1 VPFVVEGSDVP
12 LSVSVSIGVA
22 TGDRAS
28 AEEMLR
34 DADTA
39 MYRAKAAGKHRA
51 LIFGPKMQLEAE
63 AHRDLAGR
71 LHGALARDEFF
82 LMYQPTI
89 DLATRRLCGVEALLR
104 WQRCD
109 NDVVQ
114 PDAFIPELERSGV
127 IVPVGAW
134 VLEQACRQGAKW
146 HAEGLRVTVAVNV
159 SSAQLML
166 DRFVSDVELALAVSG
181 FDPSM
186 LVLEVTET
194 TLMRDVDD
202 AVVHLGALRSLG
214 VRIAVDDF
222 GTGYSSLAYLRR
234 LPVDVL
240 KIDRSFVADLSS
252 SSESQAL
259 VKTLVQLARA
269 MRLETVAEGIEDES
283 QLSQLLA
290 EGVDLGRVSTS
301 RVRSMS

>member
-1 VPFVVEGSDVP
+1 V
-12 LSVSVSIGVA
+12 
-22 TGDRAS
+22 
-28 AEEMLR
+28 
-34 DADTA
+34 
-39 MYRAKAAGKHRA
+39 
-51 LIFGPKMQLEAE
+51 
-63 AHRDLAGR
+63 R

-89 DLATRRLCGVEALLR
+89 DLATRQLYGVEALLR

-114 PDAFIPELERSGV
+114 PDEFIPELERSGV

-134 VLEQACRQGAKW
+134 VLEEACRQGAKW
-146 HAEGLRVTVAVNV
+146 HSNGHLLTVAVNV

-166 DRFVSDVELALAVSG
+166 DRFVADVELALAVSG

-194 TLMRDVDD
+194 TLMRDVND
-202 AVVHLGALRSLG
+202 AVVRLGALRSLG

-240 KIDRSFVADLSS
+240 KIDRSFVAELSS

-259 VKTLVQLARA
+259 VKTLVQLAKA
-269 MRLETVAEGIEDES
+269 MRLETVAEGIEAES
-283 QLSQLLA
+283 QLAQLLA
-290 EGVDLGRVSTS
+290 EGVDLGQGFLFSRPLGVAAIDGLLRGVGIGSSRPKPRGMTFEATTATS
-301 RVRSMS
+301 DGRLATLGGRRQ